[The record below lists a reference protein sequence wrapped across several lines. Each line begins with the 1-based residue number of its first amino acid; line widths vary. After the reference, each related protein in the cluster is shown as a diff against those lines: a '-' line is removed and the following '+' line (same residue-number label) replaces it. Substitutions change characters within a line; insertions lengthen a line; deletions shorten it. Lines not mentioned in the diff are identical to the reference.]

1 MVSNVRPKKAV
12 EISGWANKRWL
23 AAKLGILPS
32 SMEAFLQ
39 NNRRYLGGYRI
50 KVQGLGVLYAVNAVM
65 YLHSIPK
72 GRDRWDVW
80 KTAKPACPPLPIL
93 K

>member
-1 MVSNVRPKKAV
+1 MVSNIKPKKQV
-12 EISGWANKRWL
+12 EISGCANKQWL
-23 AAKLGILPS
+23 SERLGVLPS
-32 SMEAFLQ
+32 SMRAFLS
-39 NNRRYLGGYRI
+39 NDHRYLGGYRI
-50 KVQGLGVLYAVNAVM
+50 KVQGLGVLYAANAVM
-65 YLHSIPK
+65 YLYSMPK